1 MALVQTEE
9 IARRLTAAAP
19 DVDVEIVKFE
29 TTGDSDQTSKL
40 LQHGGKGG
48 AFVAQIRK
56 AVISGELQAA
66 MHSLK
71 DMPGN
76 EDTPGL
82 VIGAT
87 LSRDPPGDV
96 LVLRSGILIDDL
108 RRSRGK
114 GFKIGTNAVRRAAYA
129 RRLFPQIEVIHYRGA
144 ADTRVRKLDHLE
156 MQRLPGGGEVGPA
169 DALIMAR
176 SGLER
181 VGLAGRIAYEFSV
194 QEMLPAVGQGIVA
207 VECAANDWQTRR
219 LLSGIDNPAAHR
231 SADAEREVLWVL
243 NGHCNS
249 PIAGFSTIQG
259 ARMTLTA
266 SVLDETG
273 GLFIEASRAGRVDI
287 RRQQRAGASGKADD
301 LCVGDF
307 SAHALDNAAG
317 RLDRPALEFARR
329 QHTGP
334 GVENLQHVGAGL
346 ELSQQILDRV
356 FDQHVDDLRERLGMT
371 VGHHPRRRL
380 IRRALSGHHIGRNR
394 PRRSA
399 ETDQSNFRIEFA

>member
-1 MALVQTEE
+1 MRIGTRKSAMALAQTEE

-19 DVDVEIVKFE
+19 ELDVEIVKFE
-29 TTGDSDQTSKL
+29 TTGDQDQTGKL

-48 AFVAQIRK
+48 AFVAEIRS
-56 AVISGELQAA
+56 AVLSGELHAA

-96 LVLRSGILIDDL
+96 LVLRPGVSIDDF

-129 RRLFPQIEVIHYRGA
+129 RRLFPDIEVIHYRGA

-156 MQRLPGGGEVGPA
+156 MQRLPDGGAVGPA

-181 VGLAGRIAYEFSV
+181 VGLASRIAYEFSI
-194 QEMLPAVGQGIVA
+194 QEMLPAAGQGIVA
-207 VECAANDWQTRR
+207 VECAAQDWQTRR
-219 LLSGIDNPAAHR
+219 ILSLIDDTAAHQ

-249 PIAGFSTIQG
+249 PIAAFSAIDG
-259 ARMTLTA
+259 AQMSLTA
-266 SVLDETG
+266 SVLDHAG
-273 GLFIEASRAGRVDI
+273 GLFIEASR
-287 RRQQRAGASGKADD
+287 SGPA
-301 LCVGDF
+301 
-307 SAHALDNAAG
+307 
-317 RLDRPALEFARR
+317 DRPRELGRA
-329 QHTGP
+329 
-334 GVENLQHVGAGL
+334 VGL
-346 ELSQQILDRV
+346 ELLDKGAADV
-356 FDQHVDDLRERLGMT
+356 IER
-371 VGHHPRRRL
+371 
-380 IRRALSGHHIGRNR
+380 SR
-394 PRRSA
+394 PA
-399 ETDQSNFRIEFA
+399 

>member
-1 MALVQTEE
+1 MAAIRIKIGTRKSVMALAQTEE
-9 IARRLTAAAP
+9 IARRLTAAVP
-19 DVDVEIVKFE
+19 GLEVEIVKFE

-48 AFVAQIRK
+48 AFVAEIRK
-56 AVISGELQAA
+56 AVVSGALQAA

-96 LVLRSGILIDDL
+96 LVLRPGISIDDF

-129 RRLFPQIEVIHYRGA
+129 RRLFPDVEVIHYRGA
-144 ADTRVRKLDHLE
+144 ADTRVRKLDRKE

-169 DALIMAR
+169 DALLMAR

-181 VGLAGRIAYEFSV
+181 VGLASRIACEFSV

-207 VECAANDWQTRR
+207 VECAASDWQTRR
-219 LLSGIDNPAAHR
+219 ILSTIDDPAAHR

-249 PIAGFSTIQG
+249 PIAGFSTIDG

-266 SVLDETG
+266 AVLDEQG
-273 GLFIEASRAGRVDI
+273 RLFIEASRSGPAGRP
-287 RRQQRAGASGKADD
+287 RELGRA
-301 LCVGDF
+301 V
-307 SAHALDNAAG
+307 
-317 RLDRPALEFARR
+317 
-329 QHTGP
+329 
-334 GVENLQHVGAGL
+334 GL
-346 ELSQQILDRV
+346 ELLAKGAAEII
-356 FDQHVDDLRERLGMT
+356 ER
-371 VGHHPRRRL
+371 
-380 IRRALSGHHIGRNR
+380 SR
-394 PRRSA
+394 PV
-399 ETDQSNFRIEFA
+399 